1 MKYQKRN
8 FRLLIPFTEL
18 ILLGAFIAPY
28 YSCIFLTP
36 VTLLLSAIT
45 ILRLIKEKRM
55 MHSMCCCYSI

>member
-45 ILRLIKEKRM
+45 ILRLIKEKE
-55 MHSMCCCYSI
+55 

>member
-18 ILLGAFIAPY
+18 ILLGAFIVPY

-36 VTLLLSAIT
+36 VTLLLGTIT
-45 ILRLIKEKRM
+45 ILRLIKTKGM
-55 MHSMCCCYSI
+55 MHSMYCCC